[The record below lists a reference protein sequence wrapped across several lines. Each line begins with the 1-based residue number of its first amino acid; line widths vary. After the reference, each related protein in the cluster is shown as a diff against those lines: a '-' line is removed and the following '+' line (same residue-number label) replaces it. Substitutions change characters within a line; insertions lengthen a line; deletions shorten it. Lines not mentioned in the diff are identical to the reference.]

1 MRSPCT
7 TKPPGKAK
15 WRPPWS
21 LPPPTSLPP
30 STLSSSSL
38 HPHEFGLSLSYSASF
53 LTPSR
58 HQPIRPP
65 PPRNQG
71 YAKGLAVIDRPLLL
85 LAWVCHRLLHHW
97 HCLCLSLLMLPH
109 PMYIMLW
116 GCMHMVRNQEEAG
129 VDWRRRCFSRALG
142 GAEVMEIEAESRGL
156 DRSLAVKNYLQ
167 AGYKFTDL

>member
-1 MRSPCT
+1 VLVLVSYRILATEKKQPATVSYTLQVFSDFFQPCNVGPMRSPCT

-38 HPHEFGLSLSYSASF
+38 HPHEFRLSPSYSASS

-97 HCLCLSLLMLPH
+97 HCLSLSLLMLPH

-116 GCMHMVRNQEEAG
+116 GCMHMVRN
-129 VDWRRRCFSRALG
+129 
-142 GAEVMEIEAESRGL
+142 
-156 DRSLAVKNYLQ
+156 
-167 AGYKFTDL
+167 